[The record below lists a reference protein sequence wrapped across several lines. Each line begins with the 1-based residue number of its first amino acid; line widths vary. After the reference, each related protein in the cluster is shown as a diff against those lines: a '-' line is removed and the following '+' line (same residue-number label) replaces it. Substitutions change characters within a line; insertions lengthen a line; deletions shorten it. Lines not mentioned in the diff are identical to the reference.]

1 METGEVEGIIEAA
14 EEAVPQAIEA
24 AAKVV
29 AAAKAVAAARIV
41 VKTGTRGPPEV
52 RSTVQ
57 SRIPSP
63 TSCVIV
69 TMSMPT
75 KRGIV

>member
-14 EEAVPQAIEA
+14 EEVVPETIEA

-41 VKTGTRGPPEV
+41 VKTGTGGPPEV
-52 RSTVQ
+52 PSIAQ
-57 SRIPSP
+57 FRIPLP
-63 TSCVIV
+63 TSCAIVI
-69 TMSMPT
+69 TSMPT
-75 KRGIV
+75 KLGIV